1 MQSDRTRK
9 ELEFFEPASFLFFK
23 LSVGFSAF
31 ETHGSI
37 FKLTRRKGIMDYGGK
52 KIKFHRA
59 IKNFIQLKTEH
70 ISFYFVLTNIFLI

>member
-37 FKLTRRKGIMDYGGK
+37 FKLTRRKGIIDYGGK
-52 KIKFHRA
+52 KNQIP
-59 IKNFIQLKTEH
+59 
-70 ISFYFVLTNIFLI
+70 

>member
-37 FKLTRRKGIMDYGGK
+37 SKLTRRKGIMDYGGK
-52 KIKFHRA
+52 KNQIP
-59 IKNFIQLKTEH
+59 
-70 ISFYFVLTNIFLI
+70 